1 MNSLAISDSLLFLVA
16 TYFALQSKIPIAFR
30 LGAAVLGAAAI
41 LGVLRFSELL
51 PLPQLHSFFSALG
64 ASSAFLLI
72 GVSVIWPARLVSVKA
87 KYASILLIASAALG
101 LIMVTGFGFAIFG
114 QLIALLSV
122 LLIVVSALR
131 NRRIYSL
138 FGALALALASG
149 FVLFVMKYSVS
160 GYLQPGDFLHIFT
173 AIGLLTFGQIHSAY
187 AHLITP
193 SGIFPKEQIR

>member
-30 LGAAVLGAAAI
+30 LGAAVLGTAAI

-72 GVSVIWPARLVSVKA
+72 GVSVIWLARLVSVKA
-87 KYASILLIASAALG
+87 KYASILLIVSAALG

-138 FGALALALASG
+138 FGALALASG
-149 FVLFVMKYSVS
+149 FFLFVMKYSVP

-187 AHLITP
+187 THLITP
-193 SGIFPKEQIR
+193 SRIFSKEQTP

>member
-1 MNSLAISDSLLFLVA
+1 MNSLAISDSFLFLVA

-87 KYASILLIASAALG
+87 KYASILLIVSAALG
-101 LIMVTGFGFAIFG
+101 LIMVTGFGFVIFG
-114 QLIALLSV
+114 KLIALLSV

-138 FGALALALASG
+138 FGALALASG
-149 FVLFVMKYSVS
+149 FILFVMKYSVP

-193 SGIFPKEQIR
+193 SGILSKEQIR

>member
-1 MNSLAISDSLLFLVA
+1 MNSLAISDSFLFLVA

-87 KYASILLIASAALG
+87 KYASILLIVSAALG

-138 FGALALALASG
+138 FGALALASG
-149 FVLFVMKYSVS
+149 FILFVMKYSVP

-193 SGIFPKEQIR
+193 SGIFPKEQTP

>member
-1 MNSLAISDSLLFLVA
+1 MNSLAISDSFLFLVA

-72 GVSVIWPARLVSVKA
+72 GVSVIWPTRLVSVKA
-87 KYASILLIASAALG
+87 KYASILLIVSAALG
-101 LIMVTGFGFAIFG
+101 LVMVTGFGFAIFG
-114 QLIALLSV
+114 QLIAFLSV

-138 FGALALALASG
+138 FGALALASG
-149 FVLFVMKYSVS
+149 FILFVMKYSVP

-193 SGIFPKEQIR
+193 SGIFPKEQTP

>member
-1 MNSLAISDSLLFLVA
+1 MNSLAISDSFLFLVA

-30 LGAAVLGAAAI
+30 LGAAVLSVAAI

-72 GVSVIWPARLVSVKA
+72 GVSVIWPTRLVSVKA
-87 KYASILLIASAALG
+87 KYASILLIVSAALG
-101 LIMVTGFGFAIFG
+101 LIMVTGFGFVIFG
-114 QLIALLSV
+114 KLIALLSV

-138 FGALALALASG
+138 FGALALASG
-149 FVLFVMKYSVS
+149 FILFVMKYSVP

-193 SGIFPKEQIR
+193 SGIFPKEQTP

>member
-1 MNSLAISDSLLFLVA
+1 MNSLAISDSFLFLVA

-87 KYASILLIASAALG
+87 KYASILLIVSAALG
-101 LIMVTGFGFAIFG
+101 LVMVTGFGFAIFG

-138 FGALALALASG
+138 FGALALASG
-149 FVLFVMKYSVS
+149 FILFVMKYSVP

-193 SGIFPKEQIR
+193 SGIFPKEQTP

>member
-1 MNSLAISDSLLFLVA
+1 MNNLAISDSFLFLVA

-87 KYASILLIASAALG
+87 KYASILLIVSAALG
-101 LIMVTGFGFAIFG
+101 LIMVTGFGFVIFG
-114 QLIALLSV
+114 KLIALLSV

-138 FGALALALASG
+138 FGALALASG
-149 FVLFVMKYSVS
+149 FILFVMKYSVP

-193 SGIFPKEQIR
+193 SGIFPKEQTP

>member
-138 FGALALALASG
+138 FGALALASG
-149 FVLFVMKYSVS
+149 FVLFVMKYSVP